1 MHIYRQHLPHFQA
14 DPLTPRCQRQRF
26 SLDPNDPRILV
37 IQPLSPGI
45 ASCDA
50 DSSTLSP
57 ITEEQDTIL
66 DHTNLQ
72 PPTSNVDAMGST
84 EERVTSGGEQNQQ
97 PPCTSLKST
106 GSTEERVITLEAQNQ
121 QPATSTLDSTQST
134 QSNTEEA
141 EEENTEPDIMIIN
154 VVLRPARNSYN
165 QARTTSSNQTRT
177 YNNQARPS
185 SNLVRTTHSD
195 PARISINEARKTTS
209 NQASSTSSS
218 QARTTSSNQARTT
231 SSNQARTTSSNQAR
245 TTSSNQ
251 ARTTSSNQARTTSSN
266 QTRTTSSNQA
276 RTTSSNQVRTTS
288 SNQAISTSSNLP
300 KTSSIQTR
308 STSSNQ
314 AKTSSNQTKT
324 SSSQA
329 SSTSSNQT
337 RTSSIQTRS
346 ASSNQA
352 TNSDQRLPSESP
364 AQNSSNL
371 VANKT
376 VAHHSNLTST
386 NNIHVKANC
395 ISSKATKRNEKKE
408 RKKKKNKRKKEKKDK
423 NMKKTKN
430 MEVKNNNGKNTMSS
444 KQTRQLVMT
453 TEAIGDITHQASKR
467 QRLNDGQ
474 ATNTTTTQ
482 SDPNDRQ
489 RKTRVQPNRKARPTT
504 LHDDILPCSPEPHH
518 KAPTLEVAKQED
530 LHHLFTSSTNPW
542 GTLDAIQELPIHF
555 LTRFKSPHKH
565 VRFTIYC
572 GRQKHMIFQET
583 FGKLK
588 SVIKPLTRNIMMG
601 TDGVFYYIIKRNNIY
616 YRLAPKLQIW
626 MLKSFNNTQQRF
638 PITVAFRS
646 KDENKV
652 QIYFWF
658 EIIVGDRCIPVFSK
672 SYGPP
677 HHRSL
682 VVMFPGG
689 WFNIKMSSY
698 QYRKSHCGD
707 KTILRPSYLH
717 SGISYTGKMTSLY
730 WVRALVPVV
739 CSPVSCS
746 PATMFPQSIS

>member
-14 DPLTPRCQRQRF
+14 DPLTPRRQRQRF

-37 IQPLSPGI
+37 IQPLSPGS

-97 PPCTSLKST
+97 PPSTSLNST

-121 QPATSTLDSTQST
+121 QPATSTLDFTQST

-177 YNNQARPS
+177 TSSNQTRTYNNQARPS

-195 PARISINEARKTTS
+195 PARTSINEARKTTS
-209 NQASSTSSS
+209 NQASSTSS
-218 QARTTSSNQARTT
+218 NQARTT
-231 SSNQARTTSSNQAR
+231 SSNQASSTSSNQAR
-245 TTSSNQ
+245 TI
-251 ARTTSSNQARTTSSN
+251 SSNQARTTSSN
-266 QTRTTSSNQA
+266 QT

-300 KTSSIQTR
+300 RTSSIQTR

-314 AKTSSNQTKT
+314 AKT

-352 TNSDQRLPSESP
+352 TNSDQRLPSESHP

-444 KQTRQLVMT
+444 KQTRQLAMT

-518 KAPTLEVAKQED
+518 KAPTLEVAKQDD

-588 SVIKPLTRNIMMG
+588 SVIKPLTRNLMMG

-626 MLKSFNNTQQRF
+626 MLKSFNTQQRF

-646 KDENKV
+646 KDQNKV

-658 EIIVGDRCIPVFSK
+658 EIIVGDRCIPVFPK
-672 SYGPP
+672 SYGLP

-682 VVMFPGG
+682 VAMFP
-689 WFNIKMSSY
+689 
-698 QYRKSHCGD
+698 C
-707 KTILRPSYLH
+707 PS
-717 SGISYTGKMTSLY
+717 G
-730 WVRALVPVV
+730 
-739 CSPVSCS
+739 
-746 PATMFPQSIS
+746 MFPCLMFPCNYVPPEHIIDRWASARKM